1 MSCSTKPWNSET
13 VTQTA
18 YFMEEKTYLEFGCG
32 DSCAESEEGLEGG
45 REGGREGE
53 AKGAVKDTMGKVISF
68 RKNVSGSSP

>member
-32 DSCAESEEGLEGG
+32 DSCAESEEGLERG
-45 REGGREGE
+45 REGGRGEKSGEGHH
-53 AKGAVKDTMGKVISF
+53 GKSDLF
-68 RKNVSGSSP
+68 QKEC